1 MLDILLLGM
10 VLVELGIIVLLKK
23 KKRLI
28 EVQLHDLKNTLTI
41 LYSLI
46 VSEQKSKH
54 NNDLVIGVLQRACL
68 QVKNIFEPQ
77 NTKNANICI
86 NDVLLSVI
94 NTWKIIG
101 AANIELEVDEVA
113 KSMWICGDKADL
125 KRLLDNLLQNA
136 CRAMPEGGKI
146 NVTLKETE
154 VTPQQLSHCVIKGKK
169 GKCVALRIQDTG
181 VGIAPKLF
189 KKIFRP
195 LVSSFT
201 QGIGLGLISV
211 CKILKKYQASL
222 EVKSVEGKGSCFSI
236 YFPMVD
242 YFEGKAKILV
252 VDDDAMQRA
261 LLEELIKQ
269 DERIC
274 FAAETPYEALH
285 IMKENPDID
294 LLITDMMMPNMN
306 GDALYQELLL
316 INSRLKAIILSGKTR
331 VKLPPNALFLEK
343 PYNIAELKDLIS
355 QLLAKQ
361 YDS

>member
-68 QVKNIFEPQ
+68 QVKDILVSQ
-77 NTKNANICI
+77 KTQCSLICI
-86 NDVLLSVI
+86 RDMVLSTI
-94 NTWKIIG
+94 DEWQAIITE
-101 AANIELEVDEVA
+101 NIEVEVEVPE
-113 KSMWICGDKADL
+113 KQMLICGDKSEL

-169 GKCVALRIQDTG
+169 GKCVALRIQDKG

-195 LVSSFT
+195 FVSSFT

-222 EVKSVEGKGSCFSI
+222 AVESIEGKGSCFSI
-236 YFPMVD
+236 YFPLVD
-242 YFEGKAKILV
+242 YFEKKAKILV

-269 DERIC
+269 DDRVC
-274 FAAETPYEALH
+274 FLAETPYAALH

-316 INSRLKAIILSGKTR
+316 INSRLKAIILSGKTS